1 MTHLTNKKANKIND
15 LPFWWCGWQVLAS
28 VLARKICLKSMT
40 CHSWRKLSSKNG
52 VAWILSSISKDLDKT
67 KKKKESER
75 ERNWNV
81 NKPYRNVNWKT
92 AKLANGQDSWQ
103 FAHSSIP
110 EHSIIILYIIF
121 YIIYY
126 RVTEFRHFFA
136 TFRPLSCYSVLLHVN
151 CFANVTALSWQ
162 GEVMVGT
169 LTNLTG
175 LFLLLFK
182 CKQIGMIYDAL
193 TLV

>member
-1 MTHLTNKKANKIND
+1 MAWLASFGKSLGKKNPFKINKM
-15 LPFWWCGWQVLAS
+15 S
-28 VLARKICLKSMT
+28 RMARMARQK
-40 CHSWRKLSSKNG
+40 WRGGDFGK
-52 VAWILSSISKDLDKT
+52 A

-75 ERNWNV
+75 ECKWNV
-81 NKPYRNVNWKT
+81 NKPYRIVNWKT
-92 AKLANGQDSWQ
+92 AKLAKWQDKRQ
-103 FAHSSIP
+103 FAHGSI
-110 EHSIIILYIIF
+110 EYYFIIILYIIF

-136 TFRPLSCYSVLLHVN
+136 TFRALSCYFVLLHVN
-151 CFANVTALSWQ
+151 CYANVTALSWQ
-162 GEVMVGT
+162 GEVMGWT

-182 CKQIGMIYDAL
+182 CKQIGTIYDAL